1 MAEGTGSHTQQIWS
15 QAKGLKKL
23 THALSLSL
31 SLDIDTACALR
42 LILASTGVTT
52 KSSKAVLS
60 KGKGSQVH
68 YSLMS
73 STRLLS
79 SPLTL
84 QPSTPCPLLSCHL
97 LPSPLPSELTYFGFL
112 SLLFSPL
119 ILFSLLPHVTQATT
133 VKVCWERSCKLESP
147 KSNWGVGGASVSLS
161 VTGAAEC
168 SRKL

>member
-1 MAEGTGSHTQQIWS
+1 MAEGTGSHTQQTWS

-23 THALSLSL
+23 THTLSLSL
-31 SLDIDTACALR
+31 SGYRYSMCTQTYFGICC
-42 LILASTGVTT
+42 TGVTT

-60 KGKGSQVH
+60 KGKGSQIH

-84 QPSTPCPLLSCHL
+84 QPSAPCPLLSCHL

-112 SLLFSPL
+112 STNFIYP
-119 ILFSLLPHVTQATT
+119 PPTCHVRSQATSA
-133 VKVCWERSCKLESP
+133 KVCWERTCKLESP
-147 KSNWGVGGASVSLS
+147 GNDWGVGGASVSLS
-161 VTGAAEC
+161 MTGAAEC